1 MLSKVTLE
9 QGTGKANDAR
19 GGKEKAD
26 SGHIGYIQF
35 GISGYCERPL
45 SG

>member
-19 GGKEKAD
+19 GVKGRRAG
-26 SGHIGYIQF
+26 GHIGYI
-35 GISGYCERPL
+35 
-45 SG
+45 